1 MEESAATAALVGMA
15 LALVEVIKKLVAKG
29 DPPNYNRSLEFKV
42 EMLDSQVKVLVEKFD
57 ELQKSFYDFREESRI
72 RWAKSGEDD

>member
-15 LALVEVIKKLVAKG
+15 LALVEVVKKFTGKV
-29 DPPNYNRSLEFKV
+29 DPPDRNRNLEFRV
-42 EMLDSQVKVLVEKFD
+42 EMVENQIKSLTEKID